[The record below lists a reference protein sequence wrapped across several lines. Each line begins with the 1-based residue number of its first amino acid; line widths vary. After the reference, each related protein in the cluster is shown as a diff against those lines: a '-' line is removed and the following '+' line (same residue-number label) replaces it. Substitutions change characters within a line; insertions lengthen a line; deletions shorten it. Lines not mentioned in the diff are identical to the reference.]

1 MIRYLTAAML
11 LMASP
16 AMAQTQADV
25 ETTRGFIHVA
35 FARIY
40 CGMAIPD
47 IFETELN
54 SMADKNGWN
63 RMEFARAVAQSA
75 NERGLHMTVKQRDA
89 VCAKTLQTYR
99 DLGLQR

>member
-1 MIRYLTAAML
+1 MIRTLTAAML

-25 ETTRGFIHVA
+25 ESTRGFIHVA

-47 IFETELN
+47 IFEIELN
-54 SMADKNGWN
+54 SLADKNGWN
-63 RMEFARAVAQSA
+63 RMEFARAIAQSA
-75 NERGLHMTVKQRDA
+75 NQKGLNMTVMQRDA

-99 DLGLQR
+99 NLGLQR